1 MTSKLTVQHYARL
14 IADFKPLGQNQLDC
28 KIDDMVFVEEEG
40 KKFNFKKSSSGEN
53 GWALATK
60 VGTNNKGF
68 LPISYY
74 SYVKY
79 DPKSK

>member
-1 MTSKLTVQHYARL
+1 MSKLTIQQYARL

-28 KIDDMVFVEEEG
+28 NLDDMVFVEEEG
-40 KKFNFKKSSSGEN
+40 KNKSLNTPTGEN
-53 GWALATK
+53 GWAFATK
-60 VGTNNKGF
+60 VGTNTKGF

-79 DPKSK
+79 EPQSK

>member
-1 MTSKLTVQHYARL
+1 MTWFLLKKKVRNFISK
-14 IADFKPLGQNQLDC
+14 
-28 KIDDMVFVEEEG
+28 
-40 KKFNFKKSSSGEN
+40 NFPGEN